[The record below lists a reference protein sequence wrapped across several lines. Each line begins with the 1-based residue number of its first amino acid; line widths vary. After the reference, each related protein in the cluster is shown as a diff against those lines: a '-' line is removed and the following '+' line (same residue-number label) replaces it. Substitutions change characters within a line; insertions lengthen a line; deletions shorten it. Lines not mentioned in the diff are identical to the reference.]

1 MALKKTLKIKD
12 NFGIEITFDD
22 AYIKVIHIHGTKD
35 SLTAH
40 VGIHIKKDEIQIDS
54 KVFEFS
60 LTLDGK
66 NFIAQAYDHLKT
78 MPEFAG
84 AIDC

>member
-22 AYIKVIHIHGTKD
+22 TYIKVIHIHGTKD
-35 SLTAH
+35 LLTAH
-40 VGIHIKKDEIQIDS
+40 VGIYVKKDEVQIDS
-54 KVFEFS
+54 KIVEFQF
-60 LTLDGK
+60 TLDGK

-78 MPEFAG
+78 LPEFAG
-84 AIDC
+84 ATDC

>member
-1 MALKKTLKIKD
+1 MALRKTFKIKD

-35 SLTAH
+35 LLNSH
-40 VGIHIKKDEIQIDS
+40 VGIYVKKDEVQIDS
-54 KVFEFS
+54 RVFEFQ
-60 LTLDGK
+60 LALDGK
-66 NFIAQAYDHLKT
+66 NFIAQAYEHLKT
-78 MPEFAG
+78 LPEFAG

>member
-1 MALKKTLKIKD
+1 MALRKTFKIKD

-35 SLTAH
+35 LLTAH
-40 VGIHIKKDEIQIDS
+40 VGVYVKKDERQLDS
-54 KVFEFS
+54 KTFEFP
-60 LTLDGK
+60 LVLDGN

-78 MPEFAG
+78 LPEFAG
-84 AIDC
+84 ATDC